1 MTRIPKVLLAVS
13 LTAFAAGSV
22 VVFGIPEIPA
32 GWTVAMPLGA
42 VSFGLFLVTLM
53 LQREVAL
60 FDEEERARLEL
71 AGHHTARPADADA
84 ISVHATATNLSPAH
98 SH

>member
-13 LTAFAAGSV
+13 LTAFAVGSV
-22 VVFGIPEIPA
+22 VDFDDPGIPV

-42 VSFGLFLVTLM
+42 VCFGLFLVTLL

-60 FDEEERARLEL
+60 FDAEERARLEL
-71 AGHHTARPADADA
+71 GERFAPRPASAVA
-84 ISVHATATNLSPAH
+84 STVATSATPLSPAH